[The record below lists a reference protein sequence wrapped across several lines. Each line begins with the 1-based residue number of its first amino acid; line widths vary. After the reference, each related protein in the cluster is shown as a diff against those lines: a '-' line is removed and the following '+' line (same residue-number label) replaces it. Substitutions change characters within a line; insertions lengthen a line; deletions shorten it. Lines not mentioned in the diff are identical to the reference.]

1 MQSTDLE
8 QANVWNRLFA
18 VDSEECNSFRGG
30 SSQMHKLLAV
40 AFLVG
45 TFSLAAFAQEAGV
58 APKAEF
64 FGGFQYSRYDGGLNA
79 PGWDT
84 TVTGNVN
91 RWFGVA
97 ADFSGGYGSQS
108 GVSIHN
114 YTYTF
119 GPVVSLRQSRTFTPF
134 AHFLAGGNR
143 ASASFSGIS
152 GSSNGF
158 AMMFGGGLDIN
169 AGQHFAIRGAQFDWL
184 TLHSNGV
191 TDKNNMRIA
200 TGVVFRY

>member
-1 MQSTDLE
+1 M
-8 QANVWNRLFA
+8 R
-18 VDSEECNSFRGG
+18 
-30 SSQMHKLLAV
+30 KLLVLAL
-40 AFLVG
+40 LVG
-45 TFSLAAFAQEAGV
+45 TFAMTAFAQETGY

-64 FGGFQYSRYDGGLNA
+64 FGGFQYARYDGGFNA
-79 PGWDT
+79 TGWDT
-84 TVTGNVN
+84 TVTGNIN

-119 GPVVSLRQSRTFTPF
+119 GPVVSLRQSRSFTPF

-158 AMMFGGGLDIN
+158 AMMFGGGVDIA
-169 AGQHFAIRGAQFDWL
+169 AGQHLAIRGAQFDWL

-200 TGVVFRY
+200 TGLVFRY

>member
-1 MQSTDLE
+1 M
-8 QANVWNRLFA
+8 R
-18 VDSEECNSFRGG
+18 
-30 SSQMHKLLAV
+30 KLLAF
-40 AFLVG
+40 ALVVG
-45 TFSLAAFAQEAGV
+45 AFSLAAFAQEAGSV
-58 APKAEF
+58 PKAEI
-64 FGGFQYSRYDGGLNA
+64 FGGFQYSRFDGGFNA
-79 PGWDT
+79 NGWDT

-91 RWFGVA
+91 RWFGIA
-97 ADFSGGYGSQS
+97 ADFSGVYGSPS

-134 AHFLAGGNR
+134 AHFLAGGDR
-143 ASASFSGIS
+143 ASASVGGIS

-184 TLHSNGV
+184 TLHANGV
-191 TDKNNMRIA
+191 TDKNNMRIES
-200 TGVVFRY
+200 GIVLRY

>member
-1 MQSTDLE
+1 MPGPS
-8 QANVWNRLFA
+8 RLLA
-18 VDSEECNSFRGG
+18 VDSEECNSFLEEQFKMR
-30 SSQMHKLLAV
+30 KLLV
-40 AFLVG
+40 FAFLVG

-84 TVTGNVN
+84 AVTGNIN
-91 RWFGVA
+91 RWFGIA

-184 TLHSNGV
+184 TLHSNRV
-191 TDKNNMRIA
+191 TDKNNVRIA

>member
-1 MQSTDLE
+1 M
-8 QANVWNRLFA
+8 R
-18 VDSEECNSFRGG
+18 
-30 SSQMHKLLAV
+30 KLLAF

-45 TFSLAAFAQEAGV
+45 TFSLAAFAQETGI

-91 RWFGVA
+91 RWFGIA

-143 ASASFSGIS
+143 ASASLSGIS

-169 AGQHFAIRGAQFDWL
+169 AGQHFAIRGVQFDWL

>member
-1 MQSTDLE
+1 M
-8 QANVWNRLFA
+8 R
-18 VDSEECNSFRGG
+18 
-30 SSQMHKLLAV
+30 KLLAF

-45 TFSLAAFAQEAGV
+45 TFSLGAFAQETGV

-84 TVTGNVN
+84 TVTGDVN
-91 RWFGVA
+91 RWFGIS
-97 ADFSGGYGSQS
+97 ADFTGGYGSQS

-143 ASASFSGIS
+143 ASASFGGIS

-158 AMMFGGGLDIN
+158 AMMLGGGLDVN
-169 AGQHFAIRGAQFDWL
+169 AGPHFAIRGAQFDWL